1 MAVLLGHVVVT
12 TQLTEPSPAFAE
24 ASVKAIDP
32 AIRNHTGRQLTVST
46 FVDRASLMEFIV
58 AAYLDADGAGAC
70 AMKITLGSECAPI
83 VGAVPD
89 WMRTDKFEIR
99 ATLPPDSLPVTTVNA
114 SGEFRFS
121 SSLRRNVFP
130 LRVQLM
136 LQKLLAETFGLKVRR
151 ERRDVSVWAITRGE
165 NDSTLMPT
173 SAPTGTVGMN
183 GWVRGGPAGFPPFT
197 PNGPMQDIRLVF
209 EISTIKDAGDFFSAY
224 LDRPVIDR
232 TSLEGEFDF
241 SVEFKRDGRA
251 PLPLLGGNLIMM
263 GFDATQLAKA
273 FGSIGLKIEPAT
285 APFDILLIDQVQK
298 PSLTPSSENTR

>member
-1 MAVLLGHVVVT
+1 MAVLPGPVVVA
-12 TQLTEPSPAFAE
+12 TQLTEPSPAFAD
-24 ASVKAIDP
+24 ASVKSIDP

-46 FVDRASLMEFIV
+46 FVDRASLIEFI
-58 AAYLDADGAGAC
+58 AGAYLDADGAGAC
-70 AMKITLGSECAPI
+70 AMKITRGSECTPI

-99 ATLPPDSLPVTTVNA
+99 AALPPDSLPVTTVN
-114 SGEFRFS
+114 SDGEFRFS
-121 SSLRRNVFP
+121 NSLRRNVYP

-136 LQKLLAETFGLKVRR
+136 LQKLLAETFGFEVRR
-151 ERRDVSVWAITRGE
+151 ERRNIPVWAITRGTS
-165 NDSTLMPT
+165 DSTLMPT
-173 SAPTGTVGMN
+173 RAPAGTVGMN

-197 PNGPMQDIRLVF
+197 PNGPMQDIRLEF
-209 EISTIKDAGDFFSAY
+209 EISTIKDAGDFFSAC

-232 TSLEGEFDF
+232 TGLEGEFDF

-251 PLPLLGGNLIMM
+251 PFPLGMPLMS

-285 APFDILLIDQVQK
+285 APFDILLVDQAQRPSVTPAQK
-298 PSLTPSSENTR
+298 NSR